1 MTGVSARED
10 AFVRNGPYWHL
21 HTSGER
27 MEIIFPDEGAFRFGI
42 TLLGICLAAFPA
54 CRVLTFA
61 LMSNHIHLLLAG
73 PEADVRALF
82 ALFRKRLARYLSGQG
97 VFAPLRRFEASLF
110 RVPDLQT
117 LRNEIIYIK
126 RNGYVVHP
134 ECTPYSYPWS
144 AAPAFFNPWMSLL
157 PTTPFSALTVQ
168 ERRTLCRCRE
178 AVLPE
183 HYRVFRGALF
193 PASFCAIG
201 EAESCFRDAHQYFR
215 RLSRDH
221 EAHSE
226 VAGK

>member
-1 MTGVSARED
+1 
-10 AFVRNGPYWHL
+10 
-21 HTSGER
+21 
-27 MEIIFPDEGAFRFGI
+27 
-42 TLLGICLAAFPA
+42 
-54 CRVLTFA
+54 
-61 LMSNHIHLLLAG
+61 MSNHIHLLLAG

-97 VFAPLRRFEASLF
+97 VYAPLRRFEASLF
-110 RVPDLQT
+110 LVPDLQV
-117 LRNEIIYIK
+117 LRDEIIYIN
-126 RNGYVVHP
+126 RNGYEVHP

-201 EAESCFRDAHQYFR
+201 EAESLFPGCPPVFPAPQPGSRSLFRSR
-215 RLSRDH
+215 REIADGNTDSRFPS
-221 EAHSE
+221 A
-226 VAGK
+226 K